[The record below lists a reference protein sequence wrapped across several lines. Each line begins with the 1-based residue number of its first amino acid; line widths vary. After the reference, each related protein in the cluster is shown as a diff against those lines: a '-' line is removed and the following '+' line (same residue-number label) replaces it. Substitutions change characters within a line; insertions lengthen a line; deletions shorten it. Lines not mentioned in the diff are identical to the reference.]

1 MSGQSALIEDFTLKL
16 GQFEEMLQKITTK
29 ITSGIISERLA
40 PSEIWKESEE
50 DVTTLRN
57 LTEQIKKSMLTMK
70 PENSPTIEKRAAAVL
85 GPLSKFKETLFKKGE
100 QMLNSKEALEELRGV
115 VIEGSSFLDL
125 AKEIKNN
132 PSEVIMTILKLKE
145 VYDSK
150 EYLSAIPVPEVT
162 YIRLASL
169 KNDIEKLKITIS
181 GLERSLSE
189 LRTNL
194 NNVVEEI
201 SKYRAL
207 PPEKTEVS
215 QVETEADAERESD
228 TEPSLVSNG

>member
-1 MSGQSALIEDFTLKL
+1 MIEDFTLKL
-16 GQFEEMLQKITTK
+16 SQFEEMLQKITTK

-40 PSEIWKESEE
+40 PSEIWRESEE

-57 LTEQIKKSMLTMK
+57 LTEQIKKSMLIMK
-70 PENSPTIEKRAAAVL
+70 PENSPTIEKRSVAVL
-85 GPLSKFKETLFKKGE
+85 GPLNKFKETLFKKGE
-100 QMLNSKEALEELRGV
+100 QSLNSKEALEELRGV

-125 AKEIKNN
+125 AKEVKNN
-132 PSEVIMTILKLKE
+132 PSEGIMTILRLKE

-169 KNDIEKLKITIS
+169 KNDIEKLKIAIS
-181 GLERSLSE
+181 GLEHSLNM

-207 PPEKTEVS
+207 PPEKNESSQTETKV
-215 QVETEADAERESD
+215 DAEKESG
-228 TEPSLVSNG
+228 TEPSIVSNS